1 MVPNPLFAYV
11 ASVFLLGLSYTADCS
26 TMPGIAPLFLE
37 EILPYLWIANK
48 SQLTHLSKF
57 VEILSFDRRY
67 KFSGK
72 ELYSSSEF

>member
-1 MVPNPLFAYV
+1 
-11 ASVFLLGLSYTADCS
+11 
-26 TMPGIAPLFLE
+26 MPGIAPLFLE
-37 EILPYLWIANK
+37 EILPDLWIANK